1 MWIVNIIRADYEGW
15 WLFDDWRDNIYE
27 QFQFEQYE
35 DMLKKYRE
43 LICLSK
49 MKFDNFIKG
58 KYNIY
63 AFYNNCDMGF
73 CEDCDEDMQIFYS
86 FIVLYNNEV
95 YYDLPIID

>member
-1 MWIVNIIRADYEGW
+1 M
-15 WLFDDWRDNIYE
+15 FDDWRDNIYE